1 MSEEQSQGAEAVDP
15 VIGMTIGNYEVS
27 RKIGEGGMGSVYL
40 AEHPLIGKRV
50 ALKVLHAE
58 FAANQDVV
66 TRFFNEAKAVNDIQ
80 HPNIVDIIDY
90 GVIPSPKGDM
100 VYFIMEHLDGFPLED
115 VIAEQA
121 PLSPER
127 SLHIC
132 AQVADALAASHNS
145 NIVHRDL
152 KPDNIILISKRNNP
166 DFVKLLDFGIA
177 KLTGDQPGSSKTR
190 TGIVMGTPAYMSPE
204 QCEGRGNIDNR
215 TDVYALGVVMYQMIT
230 GRVPFE
236 GEGYGEILVQHLTQ
250 APVPPS
256 TLRGVIPPH
265 VEAICMKALEKSPAA
280 RFQTMESFIAAL
292 TDPVG
297 FVEAN
302 GGLQG
307 FLTSNLDGA
316 VIPPQ
321 SGMPQSGR
329 FTPTPGQLSAVEAA
343 STQYPS
349 GMHAPASKSKMPIF
363 LGIGGVVV
371 AGVLAA
377 VLLGGGD
384 DKPAVAAQEK
394 PVEVVPAAAPEEV
407 APVPEKPEQTM
418 PVDPAV
424 ESVKVRASITT
435 VPKGAE
441 IWSDGEFLDKTPA
454 TLKSYKSE
462 DLPMIIVLKK
472 DGYEDFEITWSF
484 KDDQKRQLYKFTK
497 TQLVALPKVSSTR
510 KKPTTKKPTTKK
522 PEVKKPTVVTVTKP
536 PPEKPKKPK
545 KPRRPKTVGDNT
557 VAPAF

>member
-1 MSEEQSQGAEAVDP
+1 MEVAATGVDP
-15 VIGMTIGNYEVS
+15 LINATIGNYKVS

-40 AEHPLIGKRV
+40 AEHPLIGKKV

-100 VYFIMEHLDGFPLED
+100 VYFIMEHLDGYPLED

-132 AQVADALAASHNS
+132 AQVADALAASHKS

-152 KPDNIILISKRNNP
+152 KPDNIILIKERNND

-250 APVPPS
+250 PPVPPS
-256 TLRGVIPPH
+256 SLRSVIPPH
-265 VEAICMKALEKSPAA
+265 VEAVCMKALEKSPAA
-280 RFQTMESFIAAL
+280 RFQTMEDFIAAL
-292 TDPVG
+292 TDPVA

-307 FLTSNLDGA
+307 FHSSDLHAAVRPETSPPAGSGSYVPNLSPPVGA
-316 VIPPQ
+316 AP
-321 SGMPQSGR
+321 
-329 FTPTPGQLSAVEAA
+329 
-343 STQYPS
+343 TQYPS
-349 GMHAPASKSKMPIF
+349 GIHGPAPKSKVPIF
-363 LGIGGVVV
+363 AGLGVLAV
-371 AGVLAA
+371 AGVAA
-377 VLLGGGD
+377 ALLLGGGD
-384 DKPAVAAQEK
+384 KMEAAAAEPE
-394 PVEVVPAAAPEEV
+394 PVKVEPAAAP
-407 APVPEKPEQTM
+407 APVEPEPVKPEPVKPEQTIK
-418 PVDPAV
+418 AV
-424 ESVKVRASITT
+424 EVRASVTSK
-435 VPKGAE
+435 PGGAE
-441 IWSDGEFLDKTPA
+441 IYGPDGYIGKTP
-454 TLKSYKSE
+454 KSLTDFESD
-462 DLPMIIVLKK
+462 DLPMTLVLKK
-472 DGYEDFEITWSF
+472 EGYEDFEIEWKF
-484 KDDQKRQLYKFTK
+484 KVDQRKQRYKLEQAQLIK
-497 TQLVALPKVSSTR
+497 LPKVSSRR
-510 KKPTTKKPTTKK
+510 KDRRKSSDSTKEVTTSKTSEDP
-522 PEVKKPTVVTVTKP
+522 KP
-536 PPEKPKKPK
+536 PKE
-545 KPRRPKTVGDNT
+545 RPKRKNRTDRVGDNNME
-557 VAPAF
+557 PDF

>member
-1 MSEEQSQGAEAVDP
+1 MSEEQLEAENAQDPLIGA
-15 VIGMTIGNYEVS
+15 TIGNYEVS
-27 RKIGEGGMGSVYL
+27 KKIGEGGMGSVYL
-40 AEHPLIGKRV
+40 AVHPLIGKKV

-90 GVIPSPKGDM
+90 GVIPSSNSNDM
-100 VYFIMEHLDGFPLED
+100 VYFIMEHLDGYPLED

-152 KPDNIILISKRNNP
+152 KPDNIILINKRNNS

-250 APVPPS
+250 APIPPS

-280 RFQTMESFIAAL
+280 RFQSMEEFIAAL

-302 GGLQG
+302 GGLQN
-307 FLTSNLDGA
+307 FHTSNAHTIPGRGA
-316 VIPPQ
+316 
-321 SGMPQSGR
+321 SYT
-329 FTPTPGQLSAVEAA
+329 TPAPGSLQGVAPAQ
-343 STQYPS
+343 TQYPS
-349 GMHAPASKSKMPIF
+349 GIHTPASKSKAPIF
-363 LGIGGVVV
+363 IGLGAV
-371 AGVLAA
+371 AACAVAAA
-377 VLLGGGD
+377 VFLGGGGGD
-384 DKPAVAAQEK
+384 EKEPEQTPEPAVQTATA
-394 PVEVVPAAAPEEV
+394 V
-407 APVPEKPEQTM
+407 APPKVDIVPEKPEVAP
-418 PVDPAV
+418 PVD
-424 ESVKVRASITT
+424 EVKVVSVRLS
-435 VPKGAE
+435 VNSKPKGAE
-441 IWSDGEFLDKTPA
+441 LWGLDGYMAKTPN
-454 TLKSYKSE
+454 TFKDFQSD
-462 DLPMIIVLKK
+462 DLPMLLTLKK
-472 DGYEDFEITWSF
+472 EGYEDLDFTWDF
-484 KDDQKRQLYKFTK
+484 KEEQRKQRYNFPNLAMTK
-497 TQLVALPKVSSTR
+497 LPKSSSRR
-510 KKPTTKKPTTKK
+510 KKSDSSTKKPSEVTKST
-522 PEVKKPTVVTVTKP
+522 PVVVKKPKVEP
-536 PPEKPKKPK
+536 KPKK
-545 KPRRPKTVGDNT
+545 RPKNVGDNNM
-557 VAPAF
+557 APSF